1 MNKNIFELG
10 LSFHKELIR
19 ATLSQATIDNAE
31 KFLVNGD
38 ESLPGIGAQSRS
50 RAKSFA
56 ATITGRIDML
66 KKWHAAD
73 VNEQRGI
80 YKASHKRAPADGTF
94 NAVMLVLHDDLKTGT
109 AASTCGVN
117 FQTVKVLI
125 PRIQRYN
132 EYAENLNSLTKEN
145 LMPGTDPDGKPK
157 T

>member
-1 MNKNIFELG
+1 MNKNIFDLG

-50 RAKSFA
+50 RAKAFA
-56 ATITGRIDML
+56 TTITGRIDML

-73 VNEQRGI
+73 ANKQRDL

-125 PRIQRYN
+125 PRIKRYN
-132 EYAENLNSLTKEN
+132 EYAEKLNLLTKEK
-145 LMPGTDPDGKPK
+145 LMPGGNDPDKK
-157 T
+157 